1 MTNAT
6 GNETTIT
13 TPSDTEI
20 RIERIV
26 EAPREL
32 VWDAY
37 TDPELVAQWLGPRD
51 LTMTDVQMDV
61 RPGGAYRFTHARG
74 DQTFSFHGVYRELDP
89 PNALEWTFNFE
100 GFPRGSVDRTE
111 FEELDGGRTR
121 IVTVSTFESKE
132 DRDNMLNSGMESG
145 VCEGYERL
153 DELLA
158 ARQS

>member
-1 MTNAT
+1 MGKTQ
-6 GNETTIT
+6 IT
-13 TPSDTEI
+13 AAPGVPQ
-20 RIERIV
+20 IV
-26 EAPREL
+26 ITRDFDAPRDL
-32 VWDAY
+32 VYRAY
-37 TDPELVAQWLGPRD
+37 TEPELLQQWLGPRD

-100 GFPRGSVDRTE
+100 GFPRGSIDRTE

-145 VCEGYERL
+145 VREGYERL

>member
-32 VWDAY
+32 VWEAY
-37 TDPELVAQWLGPRD
+37 TDPELIAQWLGPRD
-51 LTMTDVQMDV
+51 ITTIDVEMDV
-61 RPGGAYRFTHARG
+61 REGGAYRFTHARG
-74 DQTFSFHGVYRELDP
+74 DERFFFHGVYRELDP
-89 PNALEWTFNFE
+89 PNVLEWTFNFE
-100 GFPRGSVDRTE
+100 GFARGSIDRTE

-121 IVTVSTFESKE
+121 IVTVSTFEAKE
-132 DRDNMLNSGMESG
+132 DRDKMLSSGMRQG
-145 VCEGYERL
+145 IREGYERL
-153 DELLA
+153 DELVA

>member
-1 MTNAT
+1 MTHT
-6 GNETTIT
+6 THNETTLT

-20 RIERIV
+20 RIERII

-32 VWDAY
+32 VWEAY
-37 TDPELVAQWLGPRD
+37 TDPELIAQWLGPRD
-51 LTMTDVQMDV
+51 IAMTDVQMDV
-61 RPGGAYRFTHARG
+61 REGGTYRFTHARG
-74 DQTFSFHGVYRELDP
+74 DETFRFFGEYRELDP
-89 PNALEWTFNFE
+89 PKALEWTFNFE

-121 IVTVSTFESKE
+121 IVTLSTFESKE
-132 DRDNMLNSGMESG
+132 DRDNMLNSGMEHG
-145 VCEGYERL
+145 VREGFERL